1 VEEGPLSLTLSP
13 HSGARG
19 LKVYASPQAKR
30 GEKNNETMKR
40 TFTLFITLLAPLSAL
55 HAAAAPRPKPHL
67 VFTFVDGIP

>member
-1 VEEGPLSLTLSP
+1 
-13 HSGARG
+13 
-19 LKVYASPQAKR
+19 
-30 GEKNNETMKR
+30 MKR